1 MKYIDNI
8 PEKWRQPIRFC
19 IVGGLATLIHYGIYL
34 LLQLWIW
41 VWLAYT
47 LGYAIS
53 FCVNY
58 LLTNYF
64 TFRTR
69 PTTKNGVGFVVS
81 HVINYSLHMILLEL
95 FLWMGLS
102 SELAPIPVY
111 VIVPIVNFLILR
123 YVFTKFSKQ

>member
-19 IVGGLATLIHYGIYL
+19 VVGGLATLIHYGIYL